1 MKPLLVVLFG
11 AFSLS
16 ACAQAPDPEGAGA
29 DAVPLEAALERPVV
43 EAEPGTP
50 GARALEAIRSI
61 NPRIEVDA
69 VQEAPIDGYQEVVV
83 AGQVVYVS
91 NDGRYLLQGSLFDVE
106 QRRDLSQ
113 DALATVR
120 KELMKLSPVQERIV
134 FAPEDPLY
142 TVAVF
147 TDVECAYCRR
157 LHQEIDEYNRL
168 GIAVEYLAFP
178 RAGLQGEDY
187 RKMVSVWCAE
197 DPRQAMT
204 DAKSGRD
211 VPERS
216 CDNPI
221 ARQYELALRV
231 GLQGTPLIITEQ
243 GSQMPGYVPPADLR
257 EALDQMAGAAA
268 Q

>member
-16 ACAQAPDPEGAGA
+16 ACAQAPDPETEGT
-29 DAVPLEAALERPVV
+29 DAIALESALERPAI

-50 GARALEAIRSI
+50 EARALEAIRSI

-83 AGQVVYVS
+83 AGQVLYVS

-120 KELMKLSPVQERIV
+120 KELMKLAPVEDRIV

-157 LHQEIDEYNRL
+157 LHQEMDEYNRL

-178 RAGLQGEDY
+178 RAGLEGDNY

-197 DPRQAMT
+197 DPREAMT
-204 DAKSGRD
+204 AAKSGGA

-221 ARQYELALRV
+221 AEQDGLGMRL
-231 GLQGTPLIITEQ
+231 GLQGTPLDLTEQ
-243 GSQMPGYVPPADLR
+243 GTQMPGYVPPAAMR
-257 EALDQMAGAAA
+257 AGADQAA
-268 Q
+268 AGGP

>member
-43 EAEPGTP
+43 EVEPGTP

-61 NPRIEVDA
+61 NPRIEVEA
-69 VQEAPIDGYQEVVV
+69 VQEAPIDAYQEVVV

>member
-69 VQEAPIDGYQEVVV
+69 VQEAPIDGYQEVVD
-83 AGQVVYVS
+83 AGRGVERS
-91 NDGRYLLQGSLFDVE
+91 TDGRYRLQGSLFDVE

-157 LHQEIDEYNRL
+157 LHQEIDE
-168 GIAVEYLAFP
+168 
-178 RAGLQGEDY
+178 
-187 RKMVSVWCAE
+187 
-197 DPRQAMT
+197 
-204 DAKSGRD
+204 
-211 VPERS
+211 
-216 CDNPI
+216 
-221 ARQYELALRV
+221 
-231 GLQGTPLIITEQ
+231 
-243 GSQMPGYVPPADLR
+243 
-257 EALDQMAGAAA
+257 
-268 Q
+268 